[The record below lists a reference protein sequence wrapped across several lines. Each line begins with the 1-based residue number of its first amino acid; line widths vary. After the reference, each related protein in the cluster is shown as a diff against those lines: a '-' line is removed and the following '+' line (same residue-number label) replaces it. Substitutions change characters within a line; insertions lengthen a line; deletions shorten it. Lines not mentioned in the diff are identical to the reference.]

1 MRQTKIIPLLL
12 AAIIT
17 AGCANNAAREQSAKA
32 EAQIEAAYKQKDYNR
47 ITLLADSL
55 RQLGQLSDAKAYYWQ
70 GYASDRTNKKRMAEF
85 YWKAS
90 LEAPTTS
97 THTQSR
103 PADWP
108 ISSPS
113 GATTRA
119 HSRAPSPPQRES
131 RSSSATRPATT

>member
-47 ITLLADSL
+47 IMLLADSL

-90 LEAPTTS
+90 LDAAAN
-97 THTQSR
+97 SR
-103 PADWP
+103 GTDDIDAY
-108 ISSPS
+108 
-113 GATTRA
+113 T
-119 HSRAPSPPQRES
+119 
-131 RSSSATRPATT
+131 

>member
-47 ITLLADSL
+47 IMLLADSL

-90 LEAPTTS
+90 LDAAAN
-97 THTQSR
+97 SR